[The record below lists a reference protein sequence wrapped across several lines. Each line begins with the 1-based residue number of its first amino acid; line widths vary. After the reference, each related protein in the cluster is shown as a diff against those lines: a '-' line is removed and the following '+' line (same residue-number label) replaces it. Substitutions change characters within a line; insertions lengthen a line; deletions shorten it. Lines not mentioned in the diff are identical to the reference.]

1 MHQCRGQ
8 DKYDAIVEAG
18 LGVEYSPPGPLF
30 MIYNTVTV
38 TVTLYIGSSNC
49 PCPEGCTTTNHSLL
63 VVK

>member
-8 DKYDAIVEAG
+8 DKYDAIVEAR

-38 TVTLYIGSSNC
+38 TLYIGSSNYQAA
-49 PCPEGCTTTNHSLL
+49 CTTTNHSLL